1 MTLREIR
8 STSLMSPLILLK
20 SFGSLSS
27 GAEQIDVC
35 PPGTEIADD
44 SPENKDRGL
53 CDPTIG
59 CFDLQNSSADTTSST
74 HDHFEYIV
82 NQIQCPYNPA
92 AV

>member
-8 STSLMSPLILLK
+8 STSLMRNLILLK
-20 SFGSLSS
+20 PFSSLSS
-27 GAEQIDVC
+27 AAEQIDVC
-35 PPGTEIADD
+35 PRGTEIADD
-44 SPENKDRGL
+44 SPQKEDRGL
-53 CDPTIG
+53 CDTTIG
-59 CFDLQNSSADTTSST
+59 SFDLQNSSADTTSSA